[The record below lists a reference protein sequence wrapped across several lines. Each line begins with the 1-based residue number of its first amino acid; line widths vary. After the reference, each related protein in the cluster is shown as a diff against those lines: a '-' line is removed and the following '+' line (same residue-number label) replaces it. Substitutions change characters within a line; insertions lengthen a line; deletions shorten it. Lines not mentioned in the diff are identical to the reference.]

1 MKKMLTIAQRE
12 LAGYFF
18 SPLAYGVGAIY
29 LLCCGI
35 VFFHGLDAFGIPPVF
50 ETGREPTMRPLFE
63 MMASATVVV
72 LPLLTMRLV
81 SEEFSSGTIETLMTA
96 PISDAQVIIGK
107 FLSVLGFFAIL
118 LAASLFYV
126 ILLSIYGSPDA
137 GVTVSGY
144 LGLLLLGGAFISVG
158 LFTSTLTGH
167 QLLAAILAM
176 VILSVFT
183 ALAWAVVAFAPQPWN
198 VIAVRFNALS
208 YFRDFARGVFDTR
221 GLVFFLSVAVFFLY
235 LSIKMLE
242 SRRWR

>member
-1 MKKMLTIAQRE
+1 MRKTITIAQRE

-18 SPLAYGVGAIY
+18 SPLAYGIGAIY

-35 VFFHGLDAFGIPPVF
+35 VFFHGLEAFGIPPVF
-50 ETGREPTMRPLFE
+50 ETGREPSMRPLFE
-63 MMASATVVV
+63 MMASATIVV

-96 PISDAQVIIGK
+96 PITDAQVIVGK

-118 LAASLFYV
+118 LAASLIYV
-126 ILLSIYGSPDA
+126 LLLAIYGSPDT
-137 GVTVSGY
+137 GETILGY
-144 LGLLLLGGAFISVG
+144 LGLLLLGCAFISVG
-158 LFTSTLTGH
+158 LFTSTLTSY

-183 ALAWAVVAFAPQPWN
+183 VMAWAIVAYAPQPWN
-198 VIAVRFNALS
+198 VIATRFNALS
-208 YFRDFARGVFDTR
+208 YFKDFARGVFDTR
-221 GLVFFLSVAVFFLY
+221 GLIFFLSVTVFFLF